1 MRKFTPLLLMAA
13 LTATASKPEKM
24 FVVIH
29 TTDKVIVNYVCVDK
43 INNEADNPVLGSY
56 IKAAG
61 GYDWHVVGGVAP
73 YTIVKNEMKS
83 MNGGCITVMDAEG
96 TIATSC
102 GIVGV
107 RQERQEI
114 NCQRKDDKLD
124 YGPYGLVPNDSTD
137 KARVGWKTKPEAKT
151 PGVPTPIDTYVP
163 PTRGPL
169 PPVDPPVDPKPP
181 INVKP
186 EGRTPSPSRRPSDP
200 PPVNH
205 GDVAPVV
212 KSPLGGSG
220 HGPQSL
226 GQQPSGT
233 SGNGAVQ
240 QRMRN
245 SSKVR

>member
-1 MRKFTPLLLMAA
+1 MRKLTPVLLMAA

-29 TTDKVIVNYVCVDK
+29 TTDKVIVNYICVDK
-43 INNEADNPVLGSY
+43 NNNEADNPVLGSY
-56 IKAAG
+56 IKSAG
-61 GYDWHVVGGVAP
+61 GYNWHVVGGVAP
-73 YTIVKNEMKS
+73 YTVVKNEMRS
-83 MNGGCITVMDAEG
+83 MNSGCITVMDAEG

-102 GIVGV
+102 GTVGV

-114 NCQRKDDKLD
+114 DCQRKDDDLD
-124 YGPYGLVPNDSTD
+124 DGPYGLVPNDSTD
-137 KARVGWKTKPEAKT
+137 KARVGWKTKSDTKR
-151 PGVPTPIDTYVP
+151 PGLPGSMDTYVP
-163 PTRGPL
+163 PIADPL

-181 INVKP
+181 IDVKP
-186 EGRTPSPSRRPSDP
+186 EGRTPSPSRRPNDP

-205 GDVAPVV
+205 RDVAPVI
-212 KSPLGGSG
+212 KSPTGGSG

-226 GQQPSGT
+226 VQQPSGT

-240 QRMRN
+240 QGTPN